1 MATSRHRPAPS
12 LAIAALGSL
21 FLSCQEPAPP
31 SYFGRWEDTD
41 AGRSHRPDAATDD
54 AAPPALDAAALTCHP
69 SVIGGGDDLR
79 TAAAPLRSRH
89 PARSSASPP
98 THKPTDDDD
107 DKYVVADSKC
117 LSGWRWIG
125 GQHESKLM
133 QPGSDCLRC
142 HRPGNDDDHPRP
154 GDDDDEAPGYVVAGT
169 VYGAL
174 NEPSDCLGVEG
185 VTIRITDAQGQ
196 RIERTSNR
204 AGNFYI
210 KSKGTRLALP
220 ITAEISAAGRTRKM
234 QHAQCLTSCNAC
246 HSSTGVSGA
255 KGRLLVP

>member
-1 MATSRHRPAPS
+1 
-12 LAIAALGSL
+12 
-21 FLSCQEPAPP
+21 
-31 SYFGRWEDTD
+31 
-41 AGRSHRPDAATDD
+41 
-54 AAPPALDAAALTCHP
+54 
-69 SVIGGGDDLR
+69 
-79 TAAAPLRSRH
+79 
-89 PARSSASPP
+89 
-98 THKPTDDDD
+98 
-107 DKYVVADSKC
+107 
-117 LSGWRWIG
+117 
-125 GQHESKLM
+125 M

-154 GDDDDEAPGYVVAGT
+154 SDDDDEAPGYVVAGT

-174 NEPSDCLGVEG
+174 NEPSDCLGVAG
-185 VTIRITDAQGQ
+185 VTIRITDAKGQ

-246 HSSTGVSGA
+246 HASTGTSGA